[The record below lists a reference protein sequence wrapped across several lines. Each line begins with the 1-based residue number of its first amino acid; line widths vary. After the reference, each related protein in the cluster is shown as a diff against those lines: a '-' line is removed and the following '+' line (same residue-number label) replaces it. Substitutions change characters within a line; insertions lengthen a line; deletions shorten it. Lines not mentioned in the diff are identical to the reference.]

1 MLPLQLFPHN
11 SQSLTEK
18 TGLPGGSVVV
28 NPPAMQETWVRSLGL
43 EDPLEEEM
51 TTYSSTLAEKV
62 PWTDKPGGLQS
73 IGSDKESDTTERL
86 I

>member
-1 MLPLQLFPHN
+1 MLPLQLFPRN

-51 TTYSSTLAEKV
+51 TTYSSNLVWEIS
-62 PWTDKPGGLQS
+62 WTEEPGRLQSRGLQ
-73 IGSDKESDTTERL
+73 RV
-86 I
+86 